1 MDSQSAKH
9 QAKKRFSRNQGRRE
23 RHRRDTSI
31 YQALGMTQAVWRNN
45 LTPSQRKA
53 FRVAW
58 EAQQEEAQIE
68 ALKSPGYVYVLRHP
82 RYAELCKVG
91 ETVNPVNRLSSY
103 NCGDP
108 FSAYRFHFIFFS
120 EDTRTIVYRFY
131 DQSHSVRLHGEW
143 FDVTPEQASDNLRQ
157 IRDELC
163 N

>member
-1 MDSQSAKH
+1 M
-9 QAKKRFSRNQGRRE
+9 
-23 RHRRDTSI
+23 I

-91 ETVNPVNRLSSY
+91 ETVNPVNRLRNY
-103 NCGDP
+103 NCGDRSQLIAFTSSSSQKTP
-108 FSAYRFHFIFFS
+108 VPSFTSFTTKPTPS
-120 EDTRTIVYRFY
+120 VY
-131 DQSHSVRLHGEW
+131 
-143 FDVTPEQASDNLRQ
+143 TASGLT
-157 IRDELC
+157 
-163 N
+163 